1 MAVAAHASEGSAYDG
16 LDALH
21 TAQLRRRMCGAERV
35 ESKMRLRRVELQ
47 AFRQHGW
54 RLALVE
60 NGQGRPVKRMAAAAF
75 LIGIGAVIVTPA
87 NHRIAPT
94 ELLDETCALGAA
106 FARTLQVLAIRLALL
121 HVQQQLCESIRS
133 NGFGAAHHGAVH
145 ATSAALAAAAT
156 LDGHRTGGRT
166 KEGYPR
172 FHKGRSDRAAS
183 SRVGRGHALG
193 AVRLPTIGAL
203 ARNGRAVEFGCS
215 GQRDAAAAVGCTAR
229 LEQRML
235 ILYVASAQVVPI
247 QQL

>member
-1 MAVAAHASEGSAYDG
+1 
-16 LDALH
+16 
-21 TAQLRRRMCGAERV
+21 
-35 ESKMRLRRVELQ
+35 MRLRRVELQ

-60 NGQGRPVKRMAAAAF
+60 NGQGRPVKRMAAAAL

-87 NHRIAPT
+87 NHRIAPA

-121 HVQQQLCESIRS
+121 HVQQQLCESVRS
-133 NGFGAAHHGAVH
+133 DGFGAAH
-145 ATSAALAAAAT
+145 ATAAALAAAAT
-156 LDGHRTGGRT
+156 LDGRSTGGRT

-172 FHKGRSDRAAS
+172 FRKGRSGRAAS
-183 SRVGRGHALG
+183 SRVRRGHALG
-193 AVRLPTIGAL
+193 TVLVPTIGAL
-203 ARNGRAVEFGCS
+203 ARNGRSVKFGCP
-215 GQRDAAAAVGCTAR
+215 GQRDAAAAVGRTAR

-235 ILYVASAQVVPI
+235 ILYVARAQVVPI